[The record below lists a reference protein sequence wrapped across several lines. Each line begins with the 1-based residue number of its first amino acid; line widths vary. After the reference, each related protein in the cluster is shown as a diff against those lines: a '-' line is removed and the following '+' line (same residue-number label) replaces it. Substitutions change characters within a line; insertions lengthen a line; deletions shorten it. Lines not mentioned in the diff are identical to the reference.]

1 MSESVEWISK
11 KIDKFVVVNK
21 RLGKGAFGT
30 VFRGFFEEDE
40 TRLIAAK
47 QIPIKNISDKMV
59 KLVKREITS
68 L

>member
-1 MSESVEWISK
+1 MAENNADWISK

-47 QIPIKNISDKMV
+47 
-59 KLVKREITS
+59 
-68 L
+68 